1 MKPDYLLQ
9 CFVLVQPPPGR
20 VYFTEHASFIDGR
33 LLTIL
38 ASLYKTQETLYID
51 ATVKLLQMH
60 TSELIT
66 MSDVSRG
73 LRTLKLTRKMV
84 NT

>member
-1 MKPDYLLQ
+1 MLRSLAAPSREGILYRTRKL
-9 CFVLVQPPPGR
+9 
-20 VYFTEHASFIDGR
+20 DGR